1 MNNNNIILKSV
12 DPETDL
18 EWMLQS
24 EQVSDDTL
32 IRVLVHDYY
41 TSIYRLAEFLLREE
55 HVFGTASSTELHT
68 AVREIAEQALM
79 KVVMERHRYWGEP
92 ELAAWILGITIKS
105 IRSAGNTLQASQSSY
120 PVFPIEQAERKNKP
134 VDPELEKAVAALDK
148 RSRLLLLLRY
158 GYKLSLSGVTHVLR
172 ANQKTILTDL
182 QAARETIQQSLDSN
196 IPPSVKIA
204 PQVIHRSIHR
214 RLHMDIDGCLT
225 PEEGVSIKLHLE
237 DCPAC
242 QSYAANL
249 DRFEKRLAA
258 FLQTYWP
265 EPELGGKEESDVV
278 RDNILRLENGGFRR
292 KVSIRAKETSIIGLV
307 ILVVVA
313 VGWAIKIMAPNADS
327 STPVANTV
335 KANMIQSYAAQAK
348 PSIPETG
355 ALPTE
360 DPGNLLPWYN
370 SNANLPRKR
379 FIDLN
384 RTVMITDPV
393 TDTIDIRQSAFNS
406 LEVMMRYWESV
417 GTESDKL
424 SYHGQGVVMTPFE
437 IVRFINSNTN
447 LKAASR
453 VGGDLSVLK
462 QFLAAGFPVIVERG
476 FDGGAVSGVSNWV
489 GKFDVVNGYDDT
501 QQNLTILS
509 SYQVPGVYAD
519 LYYGSFIQQWRAF
532 NYEYVVIYKPGQE
545 EMVNQILGPQADT
558 VENYHQAA
566 EKASIDAYNSIYIR
580 DQFFAWF
587 NRGANLTYLRDYKDA
602 VTTFDQAFVLY
613 KKIPQAELPWRI
625 FWYQTDFY
633 QAYYGMGRYQDVID
647 LATMILT
654 GPGVP
659 QSEDS
664 YYWRSLAEEAIRRKS
679 SSILEPYVSLQI
691 NSDY

>member
-41 TSIYRLAEFLLREE
+41 TSIYRLAEFLLEE
-55 HVFGTASSTELHT
+55 ERVFGAASSPELH
-68 AVREIAEQALM
+68 AAARDIAEQALM

-92 ELAAWILGITIKS
+92 ELAAWILGITIRLIRNTRS
-105 IRSAGNTLQASQSSY
+105 ILPASQSTD
-120 PVFPIEQAERKNKP
+120 PVFPIEQAERKSKP
-134 VDPELEKAVAALDK
+134 IDPELEKTVAALDK
-148 RSRLLLLLRY
+148 RWRLLLLLRY
-158 GYKLSLSGVTHVLR
+158 GYKLSIPGITRVLR
-172 ANQKTILTDL
+172 ANQRTILTDL
-182 QAARETIQQSLDSN
+182 QAARETIQHSLDSN
-196 IPPSVKIA
+196 TPSSMKTV
-204 PQVIHRSIHR
+204 PEVVHRSIHR
-214 RLHMDIDGCLT
+214 HLHMDIDGCST
-225 PEEGVSIKLHLE
+225 PEEQESIKLHLE
-237 DCPAC
+237 DCPVC
-242 QSYAANL
+242 QSYAAKL
-249 DRFEKRLAA
+249 DRFEKRLASI
-258 FLQTYWP
+258 LQTYWP
-265 EPELGGKEESDVV
+265 EPELGGNEEGDVV
-278 RDNILRLENGGFRR
+278 RDTTLRLKNGGFRR

-307 ILVVVA
+307 ILVVVV

-327 STPVANTV
+327 STPVEKIGSANT
-335 KANMIQSYAAQAK
+335 IQSYAAQAK

-355 ALPTE
+355 ALPTD
-360 DPGNLLPWYN
+360 DPGNLRPWYN
-370 SNANLPRKR
+370 SNANLPQKR

-384 RTVMITDPV
+384 QTVVMTDPV
-393 TDTIDIRQSAFNS
+393 TDTIDIKQSAFNS
-406 LEVMMRYWESV
+406 LEVLMRYWESV
-417 GTESDKL
+417 GTASDKL
-424 SYHGQGVVMTPFE
+424 SYHGQGVVTTPFE

-453 VGGDLSVLK
+453 VGGDLSTIK

-476 FDGGAVSGVSNWV
+476 FDGGAVNGVSNWV
-489 GKFDVVNGYDDT
+489 GKFDVVNGYDDA

-532 NYEYVVIYKPGQE
+532 NYEYLVIYKSAQE
-545 EMVNQILGPQADT
+545 EMVNQILGPQADA
-558 VENYHQAA
+558 VENYRQAA

-587 NRGANLTYLRDYKDA
+587 NRGANLTYLRDYNDA

-664 YYWRSLAEEAIRRKS
+664 YYWRSLAEEALRRKS
-679 SSILEPYVSLQI
+679 STILEPNVSLQI